1 LVRKSKEV
9 SINEI
14 RPIAIIDEFEDTS
27 FILGSKKVS
36 LSNVPY
42 YLESIDGFV
51 PNIEEEI
58 EDTLS
63 NIKVFRTY
71 FSFEKV
77 ESQEI
82 RMYDGV
88 ENHFIGLWFDKDTNG
103 NFIYLLDCDKDEIL
117 QFSNNEDLSLYRKGL
132 VMTERHLKEEYGK
145 HDKEKVRMGFDDVV
159 NDVKRDQL
167 ISEDS
172 LLRFSY
178 NLILADGKEV
188 EYFVINCNPFSENV
202 DVVYGI
208 IIKNIKP
215 INLKYSEI
223 KPLINQVDSVES
235 IDKYMEIVVD
245 SVNNDLLLKVTAKK
259 DYERIEKR
267 KSKHTQVVFYINVH
281 TKEVIKVSERKY
293 EVFSA
298 H

>member
-1 LVRKSKEV
+1 MKRFILYLVFLLLIASCLVRKSKEV

-82 RMYDGV
+82 RMMM
-88 ENHFIGLWFDKDTNG
+88 EK
-103 NFIYLLDCDKDEIL
+103 
-117 QFSNNEDLSLYRKGL
+117 YRKA
-132 VMTERHLKEEYGK
+132 E
-145 HDKEKVRMGFDDVV
+145 
-159 NDVKRDQL
+159 
-167 ISEDS
+167 
-172 LLRFSY
+172 
-178 NLILADGKEV
+178 
-188 EYFVINCNPFSENV
+188 
-202 DVVYGI
+202 
-208 IIKNIKP
+208 
-215 INLKYSEI
+215 
-223 KPLINQVDSVES
+223 
-235 IDKYMEIVVD
+235 
-245 SVNNDLLLKVTAKK
+245 
-259 DYERIEKR
+259 
-267 KSKHTQVVFYINVH
+267 
-281 TKEVIKVSERKY
+281 
-293 EVFSA
+293 
-298 H
+298 